1 MLMALAL
8 AATTVSATDYY
19 VKSDYEF
26 SADNAD
32 KVVEGAGTS
41 WDAAVTLSTALGKA
55 VAGDNIYLKGYVG
68 QKFHDGS
75 FRHFYQTPAAG
86 FTVKAGV
93 RVYGGYKGDETDMDI
108 YKRTIN
114 PANGTKMA
122 HLLYETVL
130 VGDQRGNDQVD
141 DVKLIYPE
149 NPLRTDN
156 APHVLTIDL
165 SAASNPNATSSTQT
179 TVINGLV
186 ICGGQAT
193 DGHGGGIYVT
203 GGTAT
208 SSLTFEITQC
218 FLYNN
223 YAAQGG
229 GIYVDK
235 TLTSSANIIRYNT
248 IYNNVAGERGGS
260 VNCGGGIY
268 SAGTVAIVN
277 NVINNNANGGVCIG
291 QNTKFV
297 NNTVTRNT
305 LGGIDRIS
313 TDQTTYNVYN
323 TVIWGNDDVSAEA
336 SKFPMMKN
344 CAYPEVVATNGVRD
358 ASQNVKISEYNKQEG
373 TYPGPFFE
381 NPSKS
386 SGYDR
391 AFMLQTTPVPT
402 WSWNVLEQSG
412 LRSMGDLSQY
422 HTSDYGDRDF
432 DNYDRTSTST
442 DGKTAISIGAS
453 EYEALGDNRI
463 IYVKPDGDDSKN
475 GYTWGQAKKT
485 VQAAINALAKAD
497 ATAKGEVWVAAGTYT
512 PTEYLGSLTTDE
524 EHKHPLCFAMK
535 NGISVYGGFAGTET
549 SKSQRQMSAT
559 AYGRGW
565 EYTNKTIL
573 HADAFMPA
581 NVEYSATENKWNSVS
596 SNSAHVVWF
605 APEPQAGSDGTYT
618 TANFTTATTLDGVT
632 IQGGNSHA
640 NTLEQYEPLKGA
652 GVYMVGNAVLSNC
665 VVKNNVVEHKSG
677 MSITDKTT
685 YGGGVYCR
693 GGKVED
699 CALIANSA
707 VAGYGGGVYV
717 DGEGSVNRSF
727 IVNNT
732 AYNGGGV
739 YLNGE
744 SGNEGAAVLCASV
757 VTNNTQAING
767 AVFCNAGGAV
777 LQSTI
782 ANNFTS
788 GSSDTAEKITPRTGG
803 LYIAGYGYSIN
814 NIIWNNGLAAATSE
828 STSTNKAQMYVENAS
843 KTQTFFYNTAMSSPN
858 FSVWNN
864 IFQQGTVTLAADATT
879 NQYFDLNVYAAPS
892 SAAVLYATRGVI
904 YSNKTKTAEWE
915 VENYVWP
922 TVKGSNLRDSGLN
935 RYQLPSAIAFQ
946 PDNDIMG
953 TPFQPRPSIGA
964 YEVEKSNVCPT
975 YTATTQTLRLYVN
988 NDDTQDAGNRRGYSW
1003 TYPMRRLNDALDWLA
1018 ERAIGANIT
1027 CYDGTTEQTVQLTS
1041 DMTLEICLRAGSFTP
1056 VKTVYNNDE
1065 KSACILVQ
1073 QTPIP
1078 VVVLGGYPAKDDN
1091 DNPTDA
1097 DRKPWEYR
1105 TELTGNAS
1113 TSTLSDGLHH
1123 VMRIEKN
1130 SRVTFDGVAIT
1141 KGYAAGTAVFTT
1153 GGGILVDSNAKL
1165 TLRNCILEN
1174 NVALTGAAIGAKSGA
1189 TGISLTLINTV
1200 VNNNTCATATTTKS
1214 QQDPYVINLTT
1225 STDNTLT
1232 TNHVTVVNN
1241 EAWAPANLNTANSF
1255 AAGNTVSGSESGCNN
1270 TFTATQ
1276 LATLGADGATNF
1288 ANPTRKVGA
1297 QGSGNAYLGGN
1308 AVLRPLTS
1316 SANTNV
1322 IVNKA
1327 TVDAATDLTL
1337 DVAGN
1342 QRDLGGHPDLG
1353 AYEAL
1358 LPQKGNVI
1366 YVRSYNKES
1375 IGNGKLEETYGDP
1388 NFNLLNENPNTVFD
1402 GSSWDNAIMGNAVCD
1417 YSKLGDDAYVGNN
1430 DFYVTLSG
1438 NMLMAATKEA
1448 NGKAYATY
1456 QAPTTSAA
1464 YGTDAYY
1471 DYDNWTYP
1479 DNYYGPRSG
1488 HYGPFLITT
1497 DYKSMKA
1504 ALQNSN
1510 YYWKTYQG
1518 NLNHRATT
1526 GSQEFNAINNDRI
1539 ERYISGLQWAV
1550 EKASAYNAAH
1560 KGEAGF
1566 QPMEVWVGAGVYTD
1580 YKGFVIRDGV
1590 KVYGGFPKEGNP
1602 GEDDRLPLLSQYI
1615 QPRAQYADKTRSD
1628 YETILQIQKVSP
1640 ITFPTGA
1647 SGSPLSDIVYCSEP
1661 FWDNNIEKNVRH
1673 YVLYQPDV
1681 CMPTWSNTG
1690 DGSSTT
1696 EANAY
1701 RFLDNSL
1708 NVSRYTG
1715 TTDAKYN
1722 KSVYKTYEKGSVKWD
1737 GFTVRHGFL
1746 GAYSANRDGGAG
1758 VRCFDNVELE
1768 NLIITM
1774 NYNRGDRA
1782 RGGGLY
1788 MDGENSRISNSFI
1801 LNNLNYGGS
1810 DQYGGG
1816 AYMIVGTGYNMV
1828 VAHNRARSD
1837 RSGSSGGGG
1846 IFIESATFYNC
1857 TVAHNKADNGAGIS
1871 QWSTANTGISSKLA
1885 LYNTIVYSNDGNS
1898 QINSTS
1904 PGTFQHAHNCYVYGI
1919 HSWITNKFSTA
1930 NGNVVSNAS
1939 PFAASDPLA
1948 AYDYRLADNSLCL
1961 NAGTDNLQQNGETTA
1976 TTLPDTDMDFTDRVK
1991 DCTVDIGAYEH
2002 DNSANILYETGT
2014 DGAGKTQWTYYVTWT
2029 GKGNRSG
2036 NSPANAACGEK
2047 LQSVLTAA
2055 GKAYESA
2062 EGSGFGTRGTKPRVV
2077 VKVAGYK
2084 NNDYTYNANTKAY
2097 DADPLSYT
2105 FLIPNGVTLMG
2116 GYCDGSYENSTANW
2130 TDNGRDAYNEYKTV
2144 LSAKTRAVSGQADAA
2159 QVNGYHTVTFGK
2171 ALTPDMDLKEW
2182 SLNAVPDSAIID
2194 GCFIEDG
2201 LATDDGVHTGLGG
2214 GAIVPYHAFVR
2225 NCVVRNNKSLQGGG
2239 LYVMLGAWVSGVV
2252 LEKNTAR
2259 QGGGI
2264 FTSNGETETGYE
2276 EKRAYVVS
2284 TTIVR
2289 NTATVEGGGIYYE
2302 PGSAMM
2308 GNDIVWGNTS
2318 DSDKNISG
2326 AVDSKYKDTN
2336 NYTTLSETTEFYPFN
2351 DCFVETYEI
2360 SANTHNSSM
2369 ESSLEQ
2375 YFSGTNWQPRAYSV
2389 LVHGGVGIDYQKKW
2403 QSCGI
2408 AAFDMRG
2415 VTVILANGTNRITA
2429 GAFAVHTA
2437 TVEDMKTVTLNT
2449 RIFVSLS
2456 GGVTVSAADQAK
2468 YIGRSFY
2475 TPYTSIDAALEYVRL
2490 ARQSTDEGGLGLAD
2504 DDTHFDILVAEG
2516 TYRPTL
2522 IRKTGNHVD
2531 KTSTDQRLNSFD
2543 IPVNV
2548 NLYGS
2553 FARDDKW
2560 SSDMTEVTDIETN
2573 VTTAL
2578 TQTVEYTTTGTS
2590 TTAKDLKTMKEIL
2603 ADRNDKTKFSDAN
2616 NNSIFEPWEFTNL
2629 TILSGDIQYSANEKN
2644 VYHIVYTAADE
2655 DKGDKNYSVV
2665 LDGLTIMG
2673 GETSNRITV
2682 DATTGKE
2689 VHDEIGHGAGVYARN
2704 VNLVMNRCRVR
2715 ENIAVHGAGVYVDG
2729 GDCVM
2734 LNTLVT
2740 GNKAIKAENQDDVKY
2755 SVDDSYTYAKYP
2767 HGAGLLVAA
2776 SAHEV
2781 SLIQCIFANNE
2792 AESVTSTINSDGTI
2806 NGSFGAGV
2814 VLTADNTSG
2823 AENLDVTVLNSMF
2836 VRNKSD
2842 YSSAAFS
2849 QSKTF
2854 AAYNNV
2860 IWGNEGKTTKLN
2872 GTMTHCASDIE
2883 GFVEAMAALGGKDNK
2898 QLAAANMDVK
2908 GPRFAEPSTVA
2919 GYAGYSSSTKWNS
2932 SSISMLSDGGN
2943 GYIPYKDGVTVDK
2956 DGNTTTAEYLYGIY
2970 EERWEKHNPDKTGK
2984 DVDKYVYGYKDVCI
2998 YRALDNDGSKNIVEC
3013 YRYMGPKD
3021 EENRQATKTIDIGFY
3036 EYQYNMKMSDL
3047 EAVYVGTEDKG
3058 DADGRNW
3065 ANQTSDLRGAII
3077 AMANPTGNSSTEIK
3091 SDRVVYVRGGEYWNP
3106 NVENGVSAFPLNM
3119 STGANKDYGTS
3130 ITVKGACTG
3139 KKKADGTE
3147 EQNFSKQTVLVPDEE
3162 MKDKTSS
3169 LMNIR
3174 TNNKIV
3180 TLEGITFKNTGN
3192 YSSDTRTGGYGL
3204 FADISKTP
3212 HAEDKDYSGKEY
3224 ALTLKNCK
3232 VIDNTST
3239 EAGML
3244 LQCTKDVED
3253 KDSYAGV
3260 LIYNTLFADNKGD
3273 AVKCFAGYAQD
3284 GTLDLKSKL
3293 KPKIINCTF
3302 ANNTGMAM
3310 DVNGGNTAYNCVSW
3324 NNGRDEKYNSVG
3336 FDHDANKGNIVF
3348 ADGTP
3353 NADIFNGPNFA
3364 DPANEDYHLRPS
3376 LILLNKGFDN
3386 KYYDNIP
3393 SVTSKDLSDEVDLD
3407 GNPRKKDTSIDVGC
3421 YEYTS
3426 VLQQLIFVQRGKA
3439 GDGSAWGDDAMGSMQ
3454 EAIGMA
3460 AIYYNSKNL
3469 EGYVLVDKSY
3479 GDAAAEDVSLTLP
3492 GVKIYGGLESGDITG
3507 STVEEKVK
3515 NQLSRRKGTLETN
3528 GGGTRVGNVT
3538 LNAEGVLMDGFHI
3551 GKDATVTLTKGTL
3564 ATSLILSQNDITGT
3578 SDGLLYNS
3586 MLYANGTAPFW
3597 DSKDGGHTGL
3607 AGDKVGAIKNVKVI
3621 NVTTCGEITTEG
3633 ADAVAENTNNRLV
3646 ASTTAD
3652 DTDRNR
3658 YVVEPFN
3665 NYQLNEDDKTNI
3677 DGGNTDRTNEMID
3690 LVLHSKDIIG
3700 NARVRNNKVDNGC
3713 FETWNVL
3720 DDTEITEDDYPH
3732 TPSVIYVAKD
3742 KELSIVKDMYTTTT
3756 GLTFTPGFILL
3767 RHHAGLRGRGNRIT
3781 LRRFA
3786 VERDLTARRTQM
3798 ACLPFTIRG
3807 YETKYDGPQYWFT
3820 SNFYDG
3826 MKRAAWDYKVSS
3838 ENGAWGEEIQHNS
3851 ATFKTAMTSTADVT
3865 YHNWQYHPL
3874 WSREVTEGMLLYSQA
3889 DNTVRFYGGNSLG
3902 MVDQTGSDY
3911 IYQETA
3917 ANSLLLLNQYNY
3929 QEDWS
3934 GNSTSSKRFTYK
3946 ENMGWNI
3953 FGSPYLCAMNYED
3966 LKYGRVLYYLDE
3978 NAKYKT
3984 LSTLHDS
3991 RTVTLEGHIP
4001 AFDAV
4006 FTQTATLAKQEVIR
4020 MEHSDSKSG
4029 TEYQDPLATLALTIN
4044 STRALSTDAKAVAA
4058 RESDDVMRLNAV
4070 ETAKART
4077 TFQLNADG
4085 VKMQGDVKMQDNA
4098 EAPQMY
4104 AVLAGGGHYSLLSA
4118 VDEAGTV
4125 KLGVTLP
4132 EDGAYTIAVPEDCDA
4147 SKYEVVLLK
4156 DAESGRAVNLL
4167 DQSYEFSA
4175 TRGTT
4180 DNRFTISFHGIADQK
4195 ASEVQIYLTQ
4205 DRAVAVSGTEH
4216 GDIINVLGTA
4226 GYEIASETV
4235 AVSGTSILPVTATGT
4250 VIVEVIRDGQQIT
4263 VRKLGLR

>member
-1 MLMALAL
+1 MKTRRYIMMTALAM
-8 AATTVSATDYY
+8 AATAASATDYY

-26 SADNAD
+26 SDDNTS
-32 KVVEGAGTS
+32 KVVEGDGTS
-41 WDAAVTLSTALGKA
+41 WDTAVKLSTAFDKA
-55 VAGDNIYLKGYVG
+55 TAGDNIYMKGYAG

-75 FRHFYQTPAAG
+75 FRNFYQTPAAG

-108 YKRTIN
+108 YNRPIN
-114 PANGTKMA
+114 PNNGTKMA
-122 HLLYETVL
+122 HLLYETVI
-130 VGDQRGNDQVD
+130 VGDQKGNDEVD
-141 DVKLIYPE
+141 DIKLIYPE
-149 NPLRTDN
+149 NTVRTDN
-156 APHVLTIDL
+156 APHVLTLDL
-165 SAASNPNATSSTQT
+165 SAANNPGVTSSTRS

-193 DGHGGGIYVT
+193 DSQGGGIYIT
-203 GGTAT
+203 GGTEN
-208 SSLTFEITQC
+208 SSLSFEVTQC

-229 GIYVDK
+229 GIYVGK
-235 TLTSSANIIRYNT
+235 TLTSSGNIIRYNT
-248 IYNNVAGERGGS
+248 IFNNVAGERGGT

-268 SAGTVAIVN
+268 SEGTVAIVN
-277 NVINNNANGGVCIG
+277 NVVNNNANGGVCIG
-291 QNTKFV
+291 QNTKFI

-313 TDQTTYNVYN
+313 PDQTTYNVYN

-336 SKFPMMKN
+336 SKFPMMKY
-344 CAYPEVVATNGVRD
+344 CAYPEVVATDGVRD
-358 ASQNVKISEYNKQEG
+358 GNYNVKISEYNKEAG

-391 AFMLQTTPVPT
+391 AFMLQTIPVPS

-412 LRSMGDLSQY
+412 LRSMGDASQY
-422 HTSDYGDRDF
+422 QVSEYGDRDF
-432 DNYDRTSTST
+432 DNYDRTSNDAT
-442 DGKTAISIGAS
+442 GKTIISIGVS
-453 EYEALGDNRI
+453 EYEALGTNRI
-463 IYVKPDGDDSKN
+463 MYVKSDGDDSKN
-475 GYTWGQAKKT
+475 GFTWANAKKT
-485 VQAAINALAKAD
+485 VQAAINALATAD

-512 PTEYLGSLTTDE
+512 PTESMGSVTTDE
-524 EHKHPLCFAMK
+524 SYYHPFCFIMK
-535 NGISVYGGFAGTET
+535 NGISVYGGFAGTES
-549 SKSQRQMSAT
+549 SKSERAMAQKAE
-559 AYGRGW
+559 GRGW
-565 EYTNKTIL
+565 EYANKTIL
-573 HADAFMPA
+573 QAAGFTA
-581 NVEYSATENKWNSVS
+581 NNVQYSPTSYKWNGVS
-596 SNSAHVVWF
+596 SNSTHVVWF
-605 APEPQAGSDGTYT
+605 APEPQVGSDGSTYT
-618 TANFTTATTLDGVT
+618 IGDFTTTTTLDGVT
-632 IQGGNSHA
+632 IQGGDTHV
-640 NTLEQYEPLKGA
+640 NTLAQYEPLKGA
-652 GVYMVGNAVLSNC
+652 GVYMVANAVLSNC
-665 VVKNNVVEHKSG
+665 IVKNNVAEHKSG
-677 MSITDKTT
+677 MAAGDKTS
-685 YGGGVYCR
+685 YGGGIYCR

-699 CALIANSA
+699 CAVMANSA
-707 VAGYGGGVYV
+707 VAGYGGGVYI

-727 IVNNT
+727 VVNNT

-744 SGNEGAAVLCASV
+744 SGNEGAAVLSTSV
-757 VTNNTQAING
+757 VTNNTQTING
-767 AVFCNAGGAV
+767 AVYCNDGGAV

-788 GSSDTAEKITPRTGG
+788 GASDSAEKITSRTGG
-803 LYIAGYGYSIN
+803 LYIAGYGYSVN
-814 NIIWNNGLAAATSE
+814 NIIWNNGLTASTGE
-828 STSTNKAQMYVENAS
+828 STEANKAQMYVENAS
-843 KTQTFFYNTAMSSPN
+843 KTKTFFYNTAMSSPN
-858 FSVWNN
+858 FSIWNN
-864 IFQQGTVTLAADATT
+864 IFQQGTVTLTADAAS
-879 NQYFDLNVYAAPS
+879 NQYFDLKVDGAPK
-892 SAAVLYATRGVI
+892 ADVLYTTRGVI
-904 YSNKTKTAEWE
+904 YSTTSKEAEWE
-915 VENYVWP
+915 VETFLWP

-935 RYQLPSAIAFQ
+935 RYQLPSAITFQ

-953 TPFQPRPSIGA
+953 TPFLARPSIGA
-964 YEVEKSNVCPT
+964 YEVEKSTVCPT
-975 YTATTQTLRLYVN
+975 YTATTKTLRLYVN
-988 NDDTQDAGNRRGYSW
+988 ADDNQDASNRRGYSW
-1003 TYPMRRLNDALDWLA
+1003 TYPMRRLNDAIDWLA
-1018 ERAIGANIT
+1018 EQAIGGNVT
-1027 CYDGTTEQTVQLTS
+1027 CYDGTTEQTVELTS
-1041 DMTLEICLRAGSFTP
+1041 EMTLEVCLRAGTFTP

-1065 KSACILVQ
+1065 QSACILVQ
-1073 QTPIP
+1073 QTQIP

-1091 DNPTDA
+1091 ASPTDS

-1105 TELTGNAS
+1105 TELTGNATS
-1113 TSTLSDGLHH
+1113 STLSDGLNH
-1123 VMRIEKN
+1123 VVRVEKN
-1130 SRVTFDGVAIT
+1130 SNVTFDGVAIT
-1141 KGYAAGTAVFTT
+1141 KGYAAGRSVFTT
-1153 GGGILVDSNAKL
+1153 GGGILLDSNAKL
-1165 TLRNCILEN
+1165 TLKNCILEN
-1174 NVALTGAAIGAKSGA
+1174 NTALSGAAIGAKSGA
-1189 TGISLTLINTV
+1189 TGISLTLVNTV
-1200 VNNNTCATATTTKS
+1200 VNNNTCETTTTKS
-1214 QQDPYVINLTT
+1214 QVNPYVIGLGAETT
-1225 STDNTLT
+1225 NTLT
-1232 TNHVTVVNN
+1232 TNHVTVINN

-1255 AAGNTVSGSESGCNN
+1255 AAGNTVSGSESDCHN
-1270 TFTATQ
+1270 TFTTTQ
-1276 LATLGADGATNF
+1276 LPTLGADGAANF

-1308 AVLRPLTS
+1308 AVFRPLTS
-1316 SANTNV
+1316 SAMTNV

-1327 TVDAATDLTL
+1327 KTDATADLTI

-1375 IGNGKLEETYGDP
+1375 IGNEKKEVTYGDP
-1388 NFNLLNENPNTVFD
+1388 NFNLLNENPNTVYD

-1417 YSKLGDDAYVGNN
+1417 FSKLGEDAYVGNN
-1430 DFYVTLSG
+1430 NFYVTLTG

-1448 NGKAYATY
+1448 NGNAYSNY
-1456 QAPTTSAA
+1456 QAPTTTAA
-1464 YGTDAYY
+1464 SGTDAYY

-1479 DNYYGPRSG
+1479 DTYYGPRSG
-1488 HYGPFLITT
+1488 HYGPFLV
-1497 DYKSMKA
+1497 DAAWKSMKQ
-1504 ALQNSN
+1504 ALQNASN
-1510 YYWKTYQG
+1510 YWNTYQG

-1550 EKASAYNAAH
+1550 EKAAAYNAAH
-1560 KGEAGF
+1560 KGETGF

-1615 QPRAQYADKTRSD
+1615 QPRAQYAGKTRSD
-1628 YETILQIQKVSP
+1628 YETILQIQKECP
-1640 ITFPTGA
+1640 IKIPD
-1647 SGSPLSDIVYCSEP
+1647 GSSDPISEVALANDG
-1661 FWDNNIEKNVRH
+1661 FWDSNGQMQITSRH

-1681 CMPTWSNTG
+1681 CMPTWSNSG
-1690 DGSSTT
+1690 DGSSPT

-1701 RFLDNSL
+1701 RFLDNWLS
-1708 NVSRYTG
+1708 VSKYTG
-1715 TTDAKYN
+1715 TTDTKYN
-1722 KSVYKTYEKGSVKWD
+1722 KSVYKSYEKGTVKWD
-1737 GFTVRHGFL
+1737 GFTIRHGLL
-1746 GAYSANRDGGAG
+1746 GKYSANRDGGAG

-1768 NLIITM
+1768 NLVITM

-1788 MDGENSRISNSFI
+1788 MDGENSRISNSF
-1801 LNNLNYGGS
+1801 LLYNLNYGGS

-1816 AYMIVGTGYNMV
+1816 AYMIVGTGYNLV
-1828 VAHNRARSD
+1828 VARNRARTA
-1837 RSGSSGGGG
+1837 GSACGGGG
-1846 IFIESATFYNC
+1846 VFIESATFYNC
-1857 TVAHNKADNGAGIS
+1857 TVANNKADNGAGIS
-1871 QWSTANTGISSKLA
+1871 QWGASGTGINSKLA
-1885 LYNTIVYSNDGNS
+1885 LYNTIVYNNDGWS

-1904 PGTFQHAHNCYVYGI
+1904 PGTFQPAHNCYVYGV
-1919 HSWITNKFSTA
+1919 HSNITGKFSTD
-1930 NGNVVSNAS
+1930 NGNVVSSAS
-1939 PFAASDPLA
+1939 PFAASDPTA
-1948 AYDYRLADNSLCL
+1948 HFDYRLADNSRCL
-1961 NAGTDNLQQNGETTA
+1961 NAGTDDLQQNGETTA
-1976 TTLPDTDMDFTDRVK
+1976 VTLPDTDMDFTDRVK

-2029 GKGNRSG
+2029 GAGNRSG

-2055 GKAYESA
+2055 GKAYEA
-2062 EGSGFGTRGTKPRVV
+2062 AAGTGFGVNGGKPRVV

-2084 NNDYTYNANTKAY
+2084 NNDYTYNVNTKAY

-2105 FLIPNGVTLMG
+2105 FLIPNGVTMMG

-2130 TDNGRDAYNEYKTV
+2130 TDNTRDAYNEYKTV
-2144 LSAKTRAVSGQADAA
+2144 LSAKTRVVSGQANTA

-2171 ALTPDMDLKEW
+2171 ALTPDIDLQKW

-2201 LATDDGVHTGLGG
+2201 LATDNGIHTGLGG
-2214 GAIVPYHAFVR
+2214 GAIVPCHAFVR

-2239 LYVMLGAWVSGVV
+2239 LYVMPGAWVSGVV
-2252 LEKNTAR
+2252 LEKNTAQ

-2264 FTSNGETETGYE
+2264 FTSNGATETGYE
-2276 EKRAYVVS
+2276 DKRAYVVS
-2284 TTIVR
+2284 NTIVR

-2308 GNDIVWGNTS
+2308 GNDVVWGNSS

-2351 DCFVETYEI
+2351 NCYVETYELP
-2360 SANTHNSSM
+2360 ANTHNNSM

-2389 LVHGGVGIDYQKKW
+2389 LVHGGVGIDYQKLW
-2403 QSCGI
+2403 QKCGI
-2408 AAFDMRG
+2408 AAYDMRG
-2415 VTVILANGTNRITA
+2415 VTVILANGTNTITV

-2437 TVEDMKTVTLNT
+2437 TAEDMKDVTLNT

-2490 ARQSTDEGGLGLAD
+2490 ARKSTADGGLGLAD
-2504 DDTHFDILVAEG
+2504 KDTHFDILVAEG

-2522 IRKTGNHVD
+2522 IRKTGGNLD
-2531 KTSTDQRLNSFD
+2531 PTSTNQRLNSFD

-2548 NLYGS
+2548 NVYGS

-2560 SSDMTEVTDIETN
+2560 SSDMESVTDIETN
-2573 VTTAL
+2573 VTTTL
-2578 TQTVEYTTTGTS
+2578 TPTVKYTDS
-2590 TTAKDLKTMKEIL
+2590 DSKTTATDIKTIKEIL
-2603 ADRNDKTKFSDAN
+2603 TDRNAKTKFSDAN

-2644 VYHIVYTAADE
+2644 VYHVVYTADEE
-2655 DKGDKNYSVV
+2655 DKGDDNYCVV

-2673 GETSNRITV
+2673 GEASAKLTV
-2682 DATTGKE
+2682 DANGKE
-2689 VHDEIGHGAGVYARN
+2689 VHDEMGHGAGVYAKN

-2740 GNKAIKAENQDDVKY
+2740 GNKAIKADNQESISY
-2755 SVDDSYTYAKYP
+2755 SVGNTYNYAKYP

-2776 SAHEV
+2776 SSHEV

-2792 AESVTSTINSDGTI
+2792 AESVTSNIISDGAI

-2814 VLTADNTSG
+2814 VLTANSG
-2823 AENLDVTVLNSMF
+2823 SGTTNLDVSVLNSMF

-2849 QSKTF
+2849 QSKSF

-2860 IWGNEGKTTKLN
+2860 IWGNEGKTTGLN
-2872 GTMTHCASDIE
+2872 GTMTHCAADID
-2883 GFVEAMAALGGKDNK
+2883 GFVEAMTQLGGKDNK

-2919 GYAGYSSSTKWNS
+2919 GYAGYTSSAKWNS
-2932 SSISMLSDGGN
+2932 SSISMLCDNGN
-2943 GYIPYKDGVTVDK
+2943 GYIPYKEGVPVGENGTA
-2956 DGNTTTAEYLYGIY
+2956 TTDSTEYLYGIY
-2970 EERWEKHNPDKTGK
+2970 EERWEKHNPETTKK
-2984 DVDKYVYGYKDVCI
+2984 ESDKYVYGYKDACI
-2998 YRALDNDGSKNIVEC
+2998 YRALDNDGNRNIVEC

-3036 EYQYNMKMSDL
+3036 EYQYNLKMSDM

-3077 AMANPTGNSSTEIK
+3077 AMANPTGNSSVNIK
-3091 SDRVVYVRGGEYWNP
+3091 TDRVVYVRDGEYWNA
-3106 NVENGVSAFPLNM
+3106 NVENGISAFPLNM
-3119 STGANKDYGTS
+3119 STGTNKDYGTS

-3139 KKKADGTE
+3139 KTKADGTE
-3147 EQNFSKQTVLVPDEE
+3147 EQDFSKQTVLVPDDE

-3169 LMNIR
+3169 LMNIQ

-3180 TLEGITFKNTGN
+3180 TLEGLTFKNTGN
-3192 YSSDTRTGGYGL
+3192 YSTDTRTGGYGL
-3204 FADISKTP
+3204 YANITKTP
-3212 HAEDKDYSGKEY
+3212 NAGNADYKDKEY

-3244 LQCTKDVED
+3244 LQCTTDVESQ
-3253 KDSYAGV
+3253 KSYAGV
-3260 LIYNTLFADNKGD
+3260 LIYNTLFADNNGD
-3273 AVKCFAGYAQD
+3273 AVKCFADYAQD
-3284 GTLDLKSKL
+3284 GSEDLESKL
-3293 KPKIINCTF
+3293 KPKIVNCTF
-3302 ANNTGMAM
+3302 ANNKGMAM

-3324 NNGRDEKYNSVG
+3324 NNGRDNKYKSVG
-3336 FDHDANKGNIVF
+3336 FEPDSTKGNIVF
-3348 ADGTP
+3348 ADDTP

-3364 DPANEDYHLRPS
+3364 DPDNKDYHLRPS
-3376 LILLNKGFDN
+3376 LMLLNKGKDN

-3393 SVTSKDLSDEVDLD
+3393 SAAKDFTDEVDLD

-3426 VLQQLIFVQRGKA
+3426 VLQQLIFVQRGKS

-3460 AIYYNSKNL
+3460 AIYNNSQNL
-3469 EGYVLVDKSY
+3469 PGYVLVDKNY
-3479 GDAAAEDVSLTLP
+3479 GDAATEDVSLTLP
-3492 GVKIYGGLESGDITG
+3492 GVKMYGGLESSTISGA
-3507 STVEEKVK
+3507 TVEEKVK
-3515 NQLSRRKGTLETN
+3515 NQLKQRKGILETD
-3528 GGGTRVGNVT
+3528 GGGTKVGNVT
-3538 LNAEGVLMDGFHI
+3538 LNAENVLMDGFCI

-3578 SDGLLYNS
+3578 GNGLLYNS

-3597 DSKDGGHTGL
+3597 DTKDGGKTEL
-3607 AGDKVGAIKNVKVI
+3607 AADQVGAIKNVKVI
-3621 NVTTCGEITTEG
+3621 NVTTCGKITAEG
-3633 ADAVAENTNNRLV
+3633 TDAVAENTNNRIV
-3646 ASTTAD
+3646 ASTSEAS
-3652 DTDRNR
+3652 DRNR

-3665 NYQLNEDDKTNI
+3665 NYQLNEDDKNI
-3677 DGGNTDRTNEMID
+3677 DGGDTSRTNDMIA

-3713 FETWNVL
+3713 FETWDVL
-3720 DDTEITEDDYPH
+3720 DDTEITTDDYPH
-3732 TPSVIYVAKD
+3732 TPSVVYVAKD
-3742 KELSIVKDMYTTTT
+3742 KELAITKGMYTTTT
-3756 GLTFTPGFILL
+3756 GLTFTPGFLLL
-3767 RHHAGLRGRGNRIT
+3767 RYHAGLRGRENRIL

-3786 VERDLTARRTQM
+3786 VERDLTARCTQM
-3798 ACLPFTIRG
+3798 ACLPFIIRG
-3807 YETKYDGPQYWFT
+3807 YETKNQGEQYWFT
-3820 SNFYDG
+3820 SNLYDG
-3826 MKRAAWDYKVSS
+3826 AKRAAWDYKVSS
-3838 ENGAWGEEIQHNS
+3838 ENGAWGDEIQHQS
-3851 ATFKTAMTSTADVT
+3851 ATFQTAMTSTADAT
-3865 YHNWQYHPL
+3865 YHNWQYNPL
-3874 WSREVTEGMLLYSQA
+3874 WSREVTEGMVLYAQQ

-3902 MVDQTGSDY
+3902 LVDQTGTENTY
-3911 IYQETA
+3911 REEA
-3917 ANSLLLLNQYNY
+3917 AKSLLQLNQFNNE
-3929 QEDWS
+3929 EDWTN
-3934 GNSTSSKRFTYK
+3934 NSTSSKRFTYK

-3953 FGSPYLCAMNYED
+3953 FGSPYFCAMNYED
-3966 LKYGRVLYYLDE
+3966 LKYGRVLYYLDAD
-3978 NAKYKT
+3978 AKYKT

-3991 RTVTLEGHIP
+3991 QTTSLEGHIP

-4020 MEHSDSKSG
+4020 MEHSDSKRG
-4029 TEYQDPLATLALTIN
+4029 AEYQDPLATLALTIN
-4044 STRALSTDAKAVAA
+4044 STSSLTTDAKTLTAN
-4058 RESDDVMRLNAV
+4058 ESDDVMKLNAV
-4070 ETAKART
+4070 ETEKART
-4077 TFQLNADG
+4077 TFMMNADG
-4085 VKMQGDVKMQDNA
+4085 VKMQNDSA
-4098 EAPQMY
+4098 TPQMY
-4104 AVLAGGGHYSLLSA
+4104 ALLAGGGHYSLLSA
-4118 VDEAGTV
+4118 VDEAGSV
-4125 KLGVTLP
+4125 KMGVTVP
-4132 EDGAYTIAVPEDCDA
+4132 EDGTYTIAVPEDCDA
-4147 SKYEVVLLK
+4147 GKYEVVLLK

-4167 DQSYEFSA
+4167 DQSYDFTA
-4175 TRGTT
+4175 TRGTI

-4195 ASEVQIYLTQ
+4195 ASAVQIYSTQ
-4205 DRAVAVSGTEH
+4205 GGTVTVSGTEQ

-4235 AVSGTSILPVTATGT
+4235 ATAGTTMLQVAATGT
-4250 VIVEVIRDGQQIT
+4250 VIVEVIRDGQQVA
-4263 VRKLGLR
+4263 VRKIRLR